1 MDKIISAKIL
11 ILCTNIIAIGFF
23 CFLVLSL
30 FVCYKRFCG
39 AYYGKKENDPLVNN
53 KETHSPLKTTL
64 YEENEEEPP
73 QYSEVV

>member
-11 ILCTNIIAIGFF
+11 ILCTKIITIGFF
-23 CFLVLSL
+23 CFLVIYLL
-30 FVCYKRFCG
+30 VCYKIFCD
-39 AYYGKKENDPLVNN
+39 AYYRKKENDPLVN
-53 KETHSPLKTTL
+53 KKQTISPLKTTL